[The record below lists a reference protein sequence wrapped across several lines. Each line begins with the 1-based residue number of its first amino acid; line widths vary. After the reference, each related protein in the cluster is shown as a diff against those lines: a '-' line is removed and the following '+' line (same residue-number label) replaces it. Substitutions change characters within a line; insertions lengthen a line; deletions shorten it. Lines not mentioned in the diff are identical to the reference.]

1 MKDHLTIF
9 INSFKHSI
17 GLPLW
22 KLDIHSGELWVEPSH
37 DAAVSFRSITSKY
50 QNDAVINQTIISD
63 KNDMPLYESLQFDL
77 YARYDHYS
85 AFLSI
90 IISKI

>member
-1 MKDHLTIF
+1 MTRQL
-9 INSFKHSI
+9 
-17 GLPLW
+17 
-22 KLDIHSGELWVEPSH
+22 
-37 DAAVSFRSITSKY
+37 VSEVSPASN